1 MVGFMMV
8 RGSRMAE
15 GRSRVCFP
23 TYPCLLLGR
32 PVSPGNSSQLSD
44 PRCGPRGG
52 LARLASDILAR
63 WFSAR
68 PLPEVVESIS
78 HETYSKRCMP
88 RCHAQSG
95 LARFA

>member
-1 MVGFMMV
+1 MMV
-8 RGSRMAE
+8 RGSSMAE
-15 GRSRVCFP
+15 GRSRVCFFVS

-32 PVSPGNSSQLSD
+32 PVSPENSSQLSD

-52 LARLASDILAR
+52 LACLASDILAR

-78 HETYSKRCMP
+78 PETYSKLCIP
-88 RCHAQSG
+88 RCRAQSC